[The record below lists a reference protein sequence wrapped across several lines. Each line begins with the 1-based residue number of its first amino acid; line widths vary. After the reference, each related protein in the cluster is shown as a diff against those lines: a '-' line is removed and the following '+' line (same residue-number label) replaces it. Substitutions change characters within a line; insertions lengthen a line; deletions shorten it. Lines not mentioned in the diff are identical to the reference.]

1 VPEPVDAAEPG
12 RPLRILVLSWR
23 DGRHP
28 EAGGAEVFLER
39 VTARFAER
47 GHEVTVMSARYPG
60 SLAAESTD
68 RRRLLRRGGRFTV
81 YPQGMRVA
89 AAGRRRYDVVM
100 DVQNGVPFWTP
111 LVTRVPVVNVV
122 HHVHREQWPEVFG
135 PARAKLGWWLESSAA
150 PLAYRSSRYI
160 AVSTATRDEL
170 KGLGV
175 KADRV
180 EVVLSGLDTPTSSV
194 VYDPDRPPSL
204 VVLGRLVPHKRVE
217 LALDTLAQL
226 QATWPDLTLTVVGQG
241 YWLPELQEH
250 AAQLGVE
257 KAVRF
262 AGFVSNVEKAD
273 LLSAARVNLLP
284 SLKEGWGLAIVE
296 AAALGTPSVALRSAG
311 GTAESIVEG
320 ETGLLADGEEDF
332 VAQVSRIL
340 EDADLRARL
349 SVGAR
354 AHAAQFSWDRT
365 GDEVLAVL
373 SAAAASRRRGQ
384 PPS

>member
-1 VPEPVDAAEPG
+1 
-12 RPLRILVLSWR
+12 VLSWR

-60 SLAAESTD
+60 SLAEETVD
-68 RRRLLRRGGRFTV
+68 RRHLLRRGGRFTV

-100 DVQNGVPFWTP
+100 DVQNGVPFWAP

-135 PARAKLGWWLESSAA
+135 PARARLGWWLESAAA
-150 PLAYRSSRYI
+150 PLAYRSSHYI

-170 KGLGV
+170 VGLGV
-175 KADRV
+175 GPERV
-180 EVVLSGLDTPTSSV
+180 DVVLSGLDAPTSDVS
-194 VYDPDRPPSL
+194 YEPLDPPSM

-217 LALDTLAQL
+217 LALETLARL
-226 QATWPDLTLTVVGQG
+226 RATWPDLTLTVVGQG
-241 YWLPELQEH
+241 YWLPELQET

-262 AGFVSNVEKAD
+262 AGFVSDVEKAD
-273 LLSAARVNLLP
+273 LLAAARVNLLP

-320 ETGLLADGEEDF
+320 RTGLLADDEEDF
-332 VAQVSRIL
+332 VRQVSRIL
-340 EDADLRARL
+340 GDADLRERL
-349 SVGAR
+349 SEGAR
-354 AHAAQFSWDRT
+354 EHAAQFSWDRT
-365 GDEVLAVL
+365 GDEVLEVL
-373 SAAAASRRRGQ
+373 AAAASGRRRDQ
-384 PPS
+384 LPS